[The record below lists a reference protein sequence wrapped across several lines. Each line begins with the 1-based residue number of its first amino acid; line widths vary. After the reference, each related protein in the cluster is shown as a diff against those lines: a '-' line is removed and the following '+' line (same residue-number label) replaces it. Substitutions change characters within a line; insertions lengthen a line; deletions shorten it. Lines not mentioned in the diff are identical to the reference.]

1 MRRKIVAVIGNKSI
15 EADGIRYR
23 LAFETGKLLID
34 NGYRI
39 QSGGLGGVME
49 AVFKGAHASEK
60 YREGDTVALVPSFD
74 AETANAYADIAI
86 PTGIDMMRNALVAN
100 ADAVIGIGRRRGY
113 DVRVCVRL
121 VAETSHHRLSQFGR
135 VERKTGGYPPR
146 RHRALSRAS
155 RRSGLRCRGRK
166 NGHKN
171 FERTNRP
178 PMPYAIRESVKL
190 KNAYFKTRKIQFSAF
205 FQKMRLKCLKALILK
220 GKSDII

>member
-100 ADAVIGIGRRRGY
+100 ADAVIGIG
-113 DVRVCVRL
+113 
-121 VAETSHHRLSQFGR
+121 
-135 VERKTGGYPPR
+135 GG
-146 RHRALSRAS
+146 A
-155 RRSGLRCRGRK
+155 GTMCE
-166 NGHKN
+166 
-171 FERTNRP
+171 F
-178 PMPYAIRESVKL
+178 
-190 KNAYFKTRKIQFSAF
+190 AF
-205 FQKMRLKCLKALILK
+205 AW
-220 GKSDII
+220 